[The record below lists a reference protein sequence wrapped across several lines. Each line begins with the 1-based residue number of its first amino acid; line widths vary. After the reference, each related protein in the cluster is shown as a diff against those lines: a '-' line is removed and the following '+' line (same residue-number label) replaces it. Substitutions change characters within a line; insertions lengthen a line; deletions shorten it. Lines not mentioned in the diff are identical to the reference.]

1 MNRHE
6 RLSFCVR
13 FLLLSLIICYAAAQN
28 VPVKHE
34 EHQETE
40 HNGSERKRP
49 VTSYYRHNIYGPN
62 TYAFGFEV
70 HDKATGNIQFRDEKR
85 FGNGSIKGSY
95 GYVKPDGSVTVTHF
109 RADKDQGYSSQTEN
123 FQPGESD
130 KWADNWP
137 TKKPD
142 ILTEKPPES
151 VQPEVKYDE
160 NEKLNLT
167 SVLLPV
173 EPLKAE
179 HGIDLNPSKLEKAIV
194 NPAVLEVI
202 NGETP
207 LLVNDK
213 QKSTGIGFAT
223 FNEFIPP
230 EFPIA
235 PFELPASPANEVTP
249 KKIEDSNEKSDSKS
263 HNKYDERKINN
274 SEKVLNAPD
283 LGPSPIDKYVK
294 SKENNAEKS
303 LPPETLRKVNDV
315 EPDDAFYGAADP
327 KKLAKV
333 DNVEIDEDVYGAA
346 KEAKGRSLK
355 FENSADW
362 YDRII
367 SQTRREYLQ
376 DVE

>member
-1 MNRHE
+1 MNRFEH
-6 RLSFCVR
+6 LPIGLR
-13 FLLLSLIICYAAAQN
+13 FLLISLILCNAAVQN
-28 VPVKHE
+28 TAAKHE
-34 EHQETE
+34 EHLETE
-40 HNGSERKRP
+40 NTSSEQKRP

-70 HDKATGNIQFRDEKR
+70 HDKVTGNIQFRDEKR

-109 RADKDQGYSSQTEN
+109 MADKDQGYSSQTEN
-123 FQPGESD
+123 FEPGEQE

-137 TKKPD
+137 TKKPN
-142 ILTEKPPES
+142 ILMEKPPES
-151 VQPEVKYDE
+151 VQPEVRYDE
-160 NEKLNLT
+160 KEKLNLT

-173 EPLKAE
+173 EPIKAE
-179 HGIDLNPSKLEKAIV
+179 HGIDLNPEKLEKAIV

-207 LLVNDK
+207 LLANDK
-213 QKSTGIGFAT
+213 KKSPGIGFAT

-230 EFPIA
+230 EFPKA
-235 PFELPASPANEVTP
+235 PFELPLNTIGNKEDP
-249 KKIEDSNEKSDSKS
+249 KKKEESNDNAETKNN
-263 HNKYDERKINN
+263 NKYDERKINN

-283 LGPSPIDKYVK
+283 LGPSSTDKYVK

-303 LPPETLRKVNDV
+303 LPPETLRISEDSENDGK
-315 EPDDAFYGAADP
+315 FYGA
-327 KKLAKV
+327 
-333 DNVEIDEDVYGAA
+333 
-346 KEAKGRSLK
+346 AKGRSLK

-367 SQTRREYLQ
+367 SQNRKEYLE
-376 DVE
+376 DLE